1 MLAMQNENKQR
12 ETHPLPEEK
21 RRAVRHLCGWAW
33 CIVALL
39 WVAETSYGHDTHGR
53 QEAGHT
59 HAASTQRMPLMTV
72 TERRPVSAAT
82 ETRVRESD
90 FAVRPHNT
98 AWEMLNNLPGFV
110 AGQHAGG
117 GKAMQYFLRGFD
129 NDHGTDVAISVDGI
143 PVNMVSHAHGQG
155 YADLNF
161 LIPEIVESIDY
172 RKGPYFADSGN
183 FANSGAV
190 NFITKDDTVENSLR
204 AVGGSFN
211 TMRYVGI
218 LSPRLGPVQSLIANE
233 VYFTDGPARHGENFV
248 KYNFFGKFTLRPNPT
263 SKLSLWTSP
272 VYRRLGRLGPDP
284 APGGQQ
290 RPAGPLRF
298 ARPERGW
305 TFRPGKRESDLH
317 GYPKPGEKAGPCNCT
332 SAATG
337 CACSRTL
344 RFSAV
349 TRCGAMA
356 SNSSTPGCCLAAGRS
371 IGACGRSAPCC
382 LRAALVLRRA
392 TITPMSACFDSSV
405 GNGFSPP
412 RKSRCGRTPSAAYTQ
427 HELFLREWL
436 RFIVGLR
443 GDFFVFDVDDRS
455 VHGATDAPR
464 LQGDATD
471 GIVSPKA
478 SLIVSPF
485 TNPSSF
491 WHQTDLFLNF
501 GMGYHSNDARDV
513 VQPGGSGLARSTG
526 AEIGAR
532 TRLYNRVE
540 LAASLWWLDLGSELV
555 FVGDEGTTEQRG
567 PTRRWGVDVEA
578 RAEVLPWLLLD
589 YDLTYADPRFRVTGE
604 AIPLAPT
611 LLMNG
616 GLTAYPVEN
625 LSAALRVRF
634 LDDRAANE
642 DRSVIARGYTLI
654 DLLLR
659 YRWRNIELSFDV
671 LNLADTDWPGDA
683 VCHGILCAA
692 RTRSRQPVSARW
704 WRAGDSGYEFRVRLR
719 HQYPRWADR
728 VFLGHFQ
735 RFPRRLKR
743 RAGRPPEAAPA
754 DCAQPAMPQE
764 SVKMLAVRLAEG
776 RSVREIAVETEL
788 QENTIS
794 FHLKQIYQQLGIS
807 RQVDLGRLVLSITEF
822 A

>member
-1 MLAMQNENKQR
+1 MLAMQKENKQR

-21 RRAVRHLCGWAW
+21 RRAVRRLCGWAW
-33 CIVALL
+33 CVVVLL
-39 WVAETSYGHDTHGR
+39 WATGLSYGQDTVGR
-53 QEAGHT
+53 QEAER
-59 HAASTQRMPLMTV
+59 ASVESVQRMPLITV
-72 TERRPVSAAT
+72 TERRPTSAAT

-233 VYFTDGPARHGENFV
+233 VYFTDGPAKHGEHFV

-263 SKLSLWTSP
+263 SKLSLWTSLYTGDWDASGQIP
-272 VYRRLGRLGPDP
+272 LREVNSGRLDRFGSLDP
-284 APGGQQ
+284 SEGGRSDRENVNLSYTATPSPEKSWSVQLYFSRYRLRMFSNFTFFSGDPGRGDGIEQLDSRVLFGGRAQYQRMWTLGTMLLKSSLGFETRNDNADVGLFRQQ
-290 RPAGPLRF
+290 RRQ
-298 ARPERGW
+298 
-305 TFRPGKRESDLH
+305 
-317 GYPKPGEKAGPCNCT
+317 
-332 SAATG
+332 
-337 CACSRTL
+337 
-344 RFSAV
+344 RFSTTQKVEVWENAF
-349 TRCGAMA
+349 G
-356 SNSSTPGCCLAAGRS
+356 G
-371 IGACGRSAPCC
+371 
-382 LRAALVLRRA
+382 
-392 TITPMSACFDSSV
+392 
-405 GNGFSPP
+405 
-412 RKSRCGRTPSAAYTQ
+412 YTQ

-455 VHGATDAPR
+455 RPGATDAPR
-464 LQGDATD
+464 LQGNATD

-485 TNPSSF
+485 IDPASL

-501 GMGYHSNDARDV
+501 GLGYHSNDARDA

-532 TRLYNRVE
+532 TRLYNRIE

-567 PTRRWGVDVEA
+567 PTRRWGVDVEV

-589 YDLTYADPRFRVTGE
+589 YDLTYSDPRFRVTGE

-625 LSAALRVRF
+625 LSAALRLRF

-642 DRSVIARGYTLI
+642 DRSVIARGYALI

-671 LNLADTDWPGDA
+671 LNLADTDWRETQFATESCMRRELGRDSRCPGGGGGP
-683 VCHGILCAA
+683 GILD
-692 RTRSRQPVSARW
+692 TNFV
-704 WRAGDSGYEFRVRLR
+704 SGYGINIRGGLT
-719 HQYPRWADR
+719 
-728 VFLGHFQ
+728 VFF
-735 RFPRRLKR
+735 
-743 RAGRPPEAAPA
+743 
-754 DCAQPAMPQE
+754 
-764 SVKMLAVRLAEG
+764 
-776 RSVREIAVETEL
+776 
-788 QENTIS
+788 
-794 FHLKQIYQQLGIS
+794 
-807 RQVDLGRLVLSITEF
+807 
-822 A
+822 

>member
-12 ETHPLPEEK
+12 ETPLMSEEK
-21 RRAVRHLCGWAW
+21 CLTLRRPCGWAW
-33 CIVALL
+33 CIVVLL
-39 WVAETSYGHDTHGR
+39 WAADTSYGHDTRGR

-72 TERRPVSAAT
+72 TGRRPISAAT

-263 SKLSLWTSP
+263 SKLSLWTSLYTGDWDASGQIPLREVNSGRLDRFGSLDPSEGGRSDRENVNLIYTATPSPEKSWSVQLYFSRYRLRMFSNFTFFSGDP
-272 VYRRLGRLGPDP
+272 VRGDGIEQLDTRVVFGGRAQYRRMWTLGTMLLESSLGFETRNDN
-284 APGGQQ
+284 ADVGLFRQQ
-290 RPAGPLRF
+290 RRQRF
-298 ARPERGW
+298 FTTQKVEVWENA
-305 TFRPGKRESDLH
+305 
-317 GYPKPGEKAGPCNCT
+317 
-332 SAATG
+332 
-337 CACSRTL
+337 
-344 RFSAV
+344 FS
-349 TRCGAMA
+349 G
-356 SNSSTPGCCLAAGRS
+356 
-371 IGACGRSAPCC
+371 
-382 LRAALVLRRA
+382 
-392 TITPMSACFDSSV
+392 
-405 GNGFSPP
+405 
-412 RKSRCGRTPSAAYTQ
+412 YTQ

-455 VHGATDAPR
+455 RHDATDA
-464 LQGDATD
+464 LQGNATD

-501 GMGYHSNDARDV
+501 GMGYHSNDARDA

-567 PTRRWGVDVEA
+567 PTRRWGVDVEV

-642 DRSVIARGYTLI
+642 DRSVIARGYSLI

-671 LNLADTDWPGDA
+671 LNLADTDWRETQFATESCVRRELGRDSRCPRSGGGP
-683 VCHGILCAA
+683 GILD
-692 RTRSRQPVSARW
+692 TNFV
-704 WRAGDSGYEFRVRLR
+704 SGYGINVRGGLT
-719 HQYPRWADR
+719 
-728 VFLGHFQ
+728 VFF
-735 RFPRRLKR
+735 
-743 RAGRPPEAAPA
+743 
-754 DCAQPAMPQE
+754 
-764 SVKMLAVRLAEG
+764 
-776 RSVREIAVETEL
+776 
-788 QENTIS
+788 
-794 FHLKQIYQQLGIS
+794 
-807 RQVDLGRLVLSITEF
+807 
-822 A
+822 